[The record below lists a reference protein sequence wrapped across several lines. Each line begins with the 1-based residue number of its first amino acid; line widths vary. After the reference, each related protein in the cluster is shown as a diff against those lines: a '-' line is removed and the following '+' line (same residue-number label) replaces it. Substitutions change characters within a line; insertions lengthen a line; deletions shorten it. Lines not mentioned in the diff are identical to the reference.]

1 MKRLLWLLM
10 ATVLVAGL
18 LLPGCSGG
26 DTGKIRV
33 ATDATWAPFEYVDT
47 ATDAIVG
54 FDIDLF
60 NAIAEKAGLEVEWVN
75 VEWDPLLAGVS
86 QGTYDAAISSITIKE
101 SRMAEMDFSDPYY
114 IAGQIIVA
122 RTESAIAGVEDL
134 PGKKVGVQSGTT
146 GDDEASAIDGVDVT
160 GYDEI
165 GMAFAALMN
174 KQIDAVVCDTP
185 VASGYVNKYD
195 TLKTVGEVLTTEEYG
210 IAMPKGSDELKAK
223 INKALAEVKAENIID
238 QLVEKWLVG

>member
-10 ATVLVAGL
+10 ATILVAGL
-18 LLPGCSGG
+18 ILPGCSG

-33 ATDATWAPFEYVDT
+33 ATDATWPPFEYVDT
-47 ATDAIVG
+47 QTNEIVG

-60 NAIAEKAGLEVEWVN
+60 NAIAEKAGLEVEWIN
-75 VEWDPLLAGVS
+75 VEWDPLLAGVA

-101 SRMAEMDFSDPYY
+101 ERKADMDFSDPYY
-114 IAGQIIVA
+114 VAGQIIVA
-122 RTESAIAGVEDL
+122 KTDSDITGAAGLV
-134 PGKKVGVQSGTT
+134 GKKVGVQSGTT
-146 GDDEASAIDGVDVT
+146 GDDELSAMDGVELT

-165 GMAFAALMN
+165 GMAFVALMN
-174 KQIDAVVCDTP
+174 NQVDAVVCDTP

-210 IAMPKGSDELKAK
+210 IAMPKGSDELMKK
-223 INKALAEVKAENIID
+223 VNDALAEVVADGVID
-238 QLVEKWLVG
+238 QLVQKWLVD